1 MALLVIVASTILPPS
16 PDLAYDKIAT
26 AFRRATFTGSAQLGS
41 GPRVT
46 RTISPTGNPGEV
58 GESISAVGVYAW
70 PATPPWSNVRPMGA
84 LERELVQS
92 VAASLRSETRSQWS
106 VSALPF
112 DPQRNGGIE
121 WWTRGEATRTVTR
134 DRAVSATAAE
144 SALGPDA
151 APPPAPPP
159 PPPPQPNRTPPPQTG
174 VASQGVPSY
183 VVWGGIVAGLAALV
197 YLLRDTDTPENTKP
211 RRLERR
217 GSV

>member
-1 MALLVIVASTILPPS
+1 MALLVVIASTIQPPS
-16 PDLAYDKIAT
+16 ENVAYNKITT
-26 AFRRATFTGSAQLGS
+26 AFRRAVFDASSLLGSA
-41 GPRVT
+41 PRVT
-46 RTISPTGNPGEV
+46 RAISPTGAPDQV
-58 GESISAVGVYAW
+58 GESITAVGVYAW
-70 PATPPWSNVRPMGA
+70 PASAPWSNVRPMAA
-84 LERELVQS
+84 LERELVQTL
-92 VAASLRSETRSQWS
+92 ATSLRETTMSQWS
-106 VSALPF
+106 VTTLPF
-112 DPQRNGGIE
+112 EPSRNGGIE

-151 APPPAPPP
+151 APPPTPPP
-159 PPPPQPNRTPPPQTG
+159 PPPPQPNRTLPPQTG